1 MVWVV
6 PLQEVG
12 KAATPL
18 VGGKAANLGEM
29 VQAGFPVPPGFAV
42 TTDSF
47 RRFLEVNELV
57 DRLEATLREL
67 TAAETP
73 DFERASETLRR
84 QVEAGRM
91 PDEVAEAIAQL
102 AGHLAEAS
110 DFWAVRSSSTMED
123 AQDTSF
129 AGMNRTFLNVQGDAP
144 LVEAVQACWASLFGA
159 RALFYMQQHGLAGLP
174 EMGVVV
180 QRMIEAETSGV
191 MFTVNPATSDLDE
204 VVIEG
209 ARGLGEVVV
218 AGEVEVDTYHV
229 DKHDWRIRA
238 RELGH
243 QAFKL
248 VRSAQG
254 KNVRV
259 ALAEPEQ
266 SAPVLTDE
274 QVVAIAQLGVKAE
287 RHYGTPQDLEW
298 AIAQGQIYLVQ
309 TRPVTTLRTQPAKAM
324 PSSEGA
330 GEELVRGRSAG
341 PGWVSGRVR
350 VLASP
355 EEAGRLQAGEILVTR
370 MTSPD
375 WVPVMRRAAAI
386 VTESGGLTSHAAIVS
401 RELGLPCVV
410 GAREATHKL
419 HDGDWVTVDATR
431 GRILAGRQER
441 PEEKG
446 KATGPALAVTWLH
459 EPTATALYLNLGE
472 PAQAERMAQLPVDG
486 VGLLRAEFMILEA
499 LEGRHPRQF
508 LEQGQAA
515 ALQGRLAAGIRAIAS
530 AFHPRPV
537 IYRAMDFKSNEF
549 RHLAGGA
556 DFEPEEDNPMIGYR
570 GCFRYLQ
577 EPDLFRI
584 ELEAL
589 RTVRQE
595 GLGNAQ
601 LMLPFARTKW
611 EVERCIAL
619 VREARLLE
627 DRAFRLWL
635 MAEVPSVIHWLP
647 DYAAAGIHGVSIG
660 SNDLTQLIL
669 GVDRDS
675 AVLAPLYDERDEAV
689 LAAIRA
695 IIVSCQTLGL
705 TCSICG
711 QAPSTYPDYAE
722 QLVAWGID
730 SISVNPDAVEAARR
744 HVARAERKLLL
755 SEARARRERP
765 LP

>member
-1 MVWVV
+1 MAWVV
-6 PLQEVG
+6 PLREVG
-12 KAATPL
+12 QAATPL
-18 VGGKAANLGEM
+18 VGGKAANLGEL

-42 TTDSF
+42 TTEAF
-47 RRFLEVNELV
+47 RRFLADNQLAEG
-57 DRLEATLREL
+57 LEAALREVSPDD
-67 TAAETP
+67 TAGLA
-73 DFERASETLRR
+73 RVSEDLRR
-84 QVEAGRM
+84 QIERGRM
-91 PDEVAEAIAQL
+91 PEAVAGAIAEMAHRL
-102 AGHLAEAS
+102 S
-110 DFWAVRSSSTMED
+110 DGAAFWAVRSSSTMED
-123 AQDTSF
+123 AKDTSF
-129 AGMNRTFLNVQGDAP
+129 AGMNQTFLNVRGDAA
-144 LVEAVQACWASLFGA
+144 LVGAVQACWASLFGA
-159 RALFYMQQHGLAGLP
+159 RALFYMRQRGLAGLP
-174 EMGVVV
+174 EMGVAV
-180 QRMIEAETSGV
+180 QRMIDAEASGV
-191 MFTVNPATSDLDE
+191 MFTLNPATGDPDE
-204 VVIEG
+204 VVIEA

-218 AGEVEVDTYHV
+218 AGEVEVDTYRV
-229 DKHDWRIRA
+229 GKRDGRIRA
-238 RELGH
+238 RELGR

-254 KNVRV
+254 ENVRV

-266 SAPVLTDE
+266 SAAVLTDA
-274 QVVAIAQLGVKAE
+274 QVGALARLGLAAE
-287 RHYGTPQDLEW
+287 RHYGVPQDLEW
-298 AIAQGQIYLVQ
+298 AIAQGELFLVQ
-309 TRPVTTLRTQPAKAM
+309 TRPVTTTRAPESAEQA
-324 PSSEGA
+324 SEGA
-330 GEELVRGRSAG
+330 GETLVQGRSAG
-341 PGWVSGRVR
+341 PGWASGRVR
-350 VLASP
+350 VLGSP
-355 EEAGRLQAGEILVTR
+355 EEADRLQAGEILVTR

-410 GAREATHKL
+410 GAREATTRL
-419 HDGDWVTVDATR
+419 HDGEWVTVDATH
-431 GRILAGRQER
+431 GRVLAGRQAR
-441 PEEKG
+441 PREQ
-446 KATGPALAVTWLH
+446 APAGPALAVTWLH
-459 EPTATALYLNLGE
+459 EPTATAVYLNLGE
-472 PAQAERMAQLPVDG
+472 PAQAARMAQLPVDG

-508 LEQGQAA
+508 LEAGQATV
-515 ALQGRLAAGIRAIAS
+515 LQARIEAGIRAIAS

-556 DFEPEEDNPMIGYR
+556 AFEPEEANPMIGYR
-570 GCFRYLQ
+570 GCYRYLQ
-577 EPDLFRI
+577 EPDLFRV

-589 RTVRQE
+589 RAVRRE
-595 GLGNAQ
+595 GLDNAQ
-601 LMLPFARTKW
+601 LMLPFARTRW

-675 AVLAPLYDERDEAV
+675 AVLAPLYDERDGAV

-695 IIVSCQTLGL
+695 IIVQAQALGL

-755 SEARARRERP
+755 ADARRKGRP
-765 LP
+765 RHDPG

>member
-1 MVWVV
+1 MAWVV
-6 PLQEVG
+6 SLVDVRKE
-12 KAATPL
+12 ATPL
-18 VGGKAANLGEM
+18 VGGKAANLGELM
-29 VQAGFPVPPGFAV
+29 LAGFPVPPGFAV
-42 TTDSF
+42 TTESF
-47 RRFLEVNELV
+47 RLFVERNQLA
-57 DRLEATLREL
+57 DRLEAALREL
-67 TAAETP
+67 STDDLADLERTAEV
-73 DFERASETLRR
+73 LRH
-84 QVEAGRM
+84 QMEAGRM
-91 PDEVAEAIAQL
+91 PEEVATAIAEM
-102 AGHLAEAS
+102 AGRLGEPAT
-110 DFWAVRSSSTMED
+110 FWAIRSSATSED
-123 AQDTSF
+123 ARDTSF
-129 AGMNRTFLNVQGDAP
+129 AGMNRTFLNVQGAARLAD
-144 LVEAVQACWASLFGA
+144 AVQACWASLFSA
-159 RALFYMQQHGLAGLP
+159 RALFYMKQQGLSRLP

-180 QRMIEAETSGV
+180 QRMIEAEASGV
-191 MFTVNPATSDLDE
+191 MFTVNPATGDASE
-204 VVIEG
+204 VVIEA

-218 AGEVEVDTYHV
+218 AGEVEVDTYRV
-229 DKHDWRIRA
+229 GKPDQQIRA
-238 RELGH
+238 SELGH

-254 KNVRV
+254 ENVRV
-259 ALAEPEQ
+259 TLAEPER
-266 SAPVLTDE
+266 SAAVLTDE
-274 QVVAIAQLGVKAE
+274 QVVALAQLGIKAE

-298 AIAQGQIYLVQ
+298 AIAKGDIFLVQ
-309 TRPVTTLRTQPAKAM
+309 TRPVTTLRPPA
-324 PSSEGA
+324 GT
-330 GEELVRGRSAG
+330 GELLVRGRSAG
-341 PGWVSGRVR
+341 SGWVTGRVR

-355 EEAGRLQAGEILVTR
+355 QEASRLQTGEILVTR

-410 GAREATHKL
+410 GAREATLKL
-419 HDGDWVTVDATR
+419 HDGDWVTVDATY
-431 GRILAGRQER
+431 GRILAGRLER
-441 PEEKG
+441 PVEKE
-446 KATGPALAVTWLH
+446 APTGPALAVTWWH

-472 PAQAERMAQLPVDG
+472 PAQAARMAQLPVDG

-508 LEQGQAA
+508 LAQGQAA
-515 ALQGRLAAGIRAIAS
+515 ALQVRLAAGIRAIAS

-556 DFEPEEDNPMIGYR
+556 AFEPEEENPMIGYR

-595 GLGNAQ
+595 GLGNAH

-647 DYAAAGIHGVSIG
+647 AYAAAGIHGVSIG
-660 SNDLTQLIL
+660 SNDLTQLVL

-675 AVLAPLYDERDEAV
+675 AVLAPLFDERDEAV

-695 IIVSCQTLGL
+695 IILKCQALGL

-730 SISVNPDAVEAARR
+730 SISVNPDAVEATSR

-755 SEARARRERP
+755 SEARAGHRRP
-765 LP
+765 LL